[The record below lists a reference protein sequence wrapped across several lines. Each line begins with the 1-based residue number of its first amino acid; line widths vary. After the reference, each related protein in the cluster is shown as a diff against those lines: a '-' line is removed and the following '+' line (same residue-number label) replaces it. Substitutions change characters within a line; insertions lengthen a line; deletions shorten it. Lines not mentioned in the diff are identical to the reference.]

1 MNKKSPETL
10 ILVLAGAV
18 FFLVS
23 LLLTNSADDF
33 KSTLRG
39 VAYEGL
45 IFASLLA
52 LILKSIN
59 SGIENRRRELLL
71 KEKTQSRDSLIK
83 IISILC
89 EAYHEGGIFH
99 WTKLIKN
106 ADTFERNFEL
116 FKKAK
121 IKQKSEMEEK
131 ISQKFFKN
139 CCEQNLP
146 IVLANI
152 PIAEKISPR
161 HLDIWVGIC
170 SIVSLTSSDSVFP
183 EILLNEFE
191 EHVAEFAK
199 LKVTIA
205 E

>member
-10 ILVLAGAV
+10 LLVLAGLI

-23 LLLTNSADDF
+23 LLLTNNADDF

-116 FKKAK
+116 FRKAK

-161 HLDIWVGIC
+161 HLDIWIGIC